1 MATFSLENFG
11 CRATEADAA
20 AMRRALRS
28 AGWTMLEQH
37 ASADV
42 VVLNTCTVTSAAD
55 SQARDAVRKIHRA
68 NPAARILVTGCYAQ
82 RAPEDLAQLPGVSW
96 VVGNSHQT
104 EIPRLLRELAAP
116 GAGVPFAAR
125 SVANSSSES
134 AEPAPA
140 RDFVPLATLDTE
152 PMSLARGPAKIL
164 TGDIFAQTS
173 MQVSPLEGIPA
184 DRTRPI
190 LKIQDGCNNR
200 CSYCVIPF
208 VRGRSRSLPPEE
220 VLQETRNLIDAGA
233 KEIVLS
239 GINLGSY
246 GRDLAP
252 RVELADLVR
261 RILNETALEQLR
273 FSSIEPQD
281 VTEDFVALVAA
292 SPRIAP
298 HFHVP
303 LQSGSD
309 RILRAMHRWYRAAHY
324 AERIH
329 LIRRA
334 LPDAAIGADVIA
346 GFPGETDEDF
356 AATFDFIAR
365 LPFTYLHVFSFSAR
379 PGTKAA
385 DLGAPVS
392 LAVTR
397 DRARALRALGQQK
410 AAAFRELQAG
420 TKCARAHAGARRRHL
435 DRSFDRELSES
446 ASGRPPPRECLV
458 RSAHQL
464 RAGSSGARR
473 SAQFSKITSA
483 SARFPLC
490 VIVSEM
496 FFTPSRAA
504 NSPATP
510 CSRSEGL
517 PLGSRITSIS
527 RQRMPDRQPVPS
539 AFIAASFAANRPA

>member
-28 AGWTMLEQH
+28 AGWAMLDEH

-42 VVLNTCTVTSAAD
+42 VVLNTCTVTAAAD

-104 EIPRLLRELAAP
+104 EIPRLLRESFAP
-116 GAGVPFAAR
+116 GADTAAAAG
-125 SVANSSSES
+125 SVANSSGES
-134 AEPAPA
+134 SDRGPAK
-140 RDFVPLATLDTE
+140 DFVSLANLDTE

-164 TGDIFAQTS
+164 TGDIFAQTV

-208 VRGRSRSLPPEE
+208 VRGRSRSLPPNE
-220 VLQETRNLIDAGA
+220 VLEETRKLVTAGA

-246 GRDLAP
+246 GRDLSP
-252 RVELADLVR
+252 RVDLADLVR
-261 RILNETALEQLR
+261 RILDHTALEQLR

-281 VTEDFVALVAA
+281 VTEDFVAHMAA

-324 AERIH
+324 AERIQ
-329 LIRRA
+329 LIRSE

-356 AATFDFIAR
+356 NATFDFIAP

-397 DRARALRALGQQK
+397 DRARALRDLGQQK
-410 AAAFRELQAG
+410 AAAFREVQAG
-420 TKCARAHAGARRRHL
+420 
-435 DRSFDRELSES
+435 
-446 ASGRPPPRECLV
+446 RP
-458 RSAHQL
+458 L
-464 RAGSSGARR
+464 RALTLARGGDTWTEALTGNYLKVR
-473 SAQFSKITSA
+473 VAG
-483 SARFPLC
+483 R
-490 VIVSEM
+490 
-496 FFTPSRAA
+496 RAA
-504 NSPATP
+504 NLWCETRVSSAPEAAEREEVFS
-510 CSRSEGL
+510 SR
-517 PLGSRITSIS
+517 R
-527 RQRMPDRQPVPS
+527 
-539 AFIAASFAANRPA
+539 

>member
-28 AGWTMLEQH
+28 AGWTLLDQH

-42 VVLNTCTVTSAAD
+42 VVLNTCTVTAAAD

-104 EIPRLLRELAAP
+104 EIPRLLRELFAP
-116 GAGVPFAAR
+116 NTDIPSLVG
-125 SVANSSSES
+125 SVADSSSES
-134 AEPAPA
+134 SHRGPAK
-140 RDFVPLATLDTE
+140 DFVPLANLDVE

-164 TGDIFAQTS
+164 TGDIFAQSS

-190 LKIQDGCNNR
+190 LKIQDGCSNR

-208 VRGRSRSLPPEE
+208 VRGRSRSLPPNE
-220 VLQETRNLIDAGA
+220 VLEETRKLVDAGA

-252 RVELADLVR
+252 RVDLADLVR
-261 RILNETALEQLR
+261 RILDQTTLEQLR

-324 AERIH
+324 AERIQ

-334 LPDAAIGADVIA
+334 LPDAAIGADVIS
-346 GFPGETDEDF
+346 GFSGETHEDF
-356 AATFDFIAR
+356 NATFDFIAR
-365 LPFTYLHVFSFSAR
+365 LPFTYLHVFSFSGR

-385 DLGAPVS
+385 NLGSPVS
-392 LAVTR
+392 STVTR
-397 DRARALRALGQQK
+397 DRARALRTLGQQK
-410 AAAFRELQAG
+410 AAVFRELQAG
-420 TKCARAHAGARRRHL
+420 RTVRALTLARGGDTWTEALTGNYLKVRV
-435 DRSFDRELSES
+435 E
-446 ASGRPPPRECLV
+446 GR
-458 RSAHQL
+458 
-464 RAGSSGARR
+464 
-473 SAQFSKITSA
+473 
-483 SARFPLC
+483 
-490 VIVSEM
+490 
-496 FFTPSRAA
+496 
-504 NSPATP
+504 
-510 CSRSEGL
+510 
-517 PLGSRITSIS
+517 
-527 RQRMPDRQPVPS
+527 
-539 AFIAASFAANRPA
+539 RPANVWCEVRIDRAQRDSEREEVLSSRR

>member
-28 AGWTMLEQH
+28 AGWTMLDQH

-82 RAPEDLAQLPGVSW
+82 RAPEDLARLPGVSW

-104 EIPRLLRELAAP
+104 EIPQLLRELFASGAMTAA
-116 GAGVPFAAR
+116 ATA
-125 SVANSSSES
+125 VADTSSES
-134 AEPAPA
+134 SHRPLAQ
-140 RDFVPLATLDTE
+140 DFVPLAILDTE

-164 TGDIFAQTS
+164 TGDIFAQTA
-173 MQVSPLEGIPA
+173 MQVSPLEDSAGVPA

-208 VRGRSRSLPPEE
+208 VRGRSRSLPPNE
-220 VLQETRNLIDAGA
+220 VLGETRKLVASGA

-246 GRDLAP
+246 GRDLT
-252 RVELADLVR
+252 RRLELAHLVQ

-281 VTEDFVALVAA
+281 VTEDFVALVAE

-309 RILRAMHRWYRAAHY
+309 RMLRAMHRWYRAAHY
-324 AERIH
+324 AERIQ
-329 LIRRA
+329 LIRSA

-356 AATFDFIAR
+356 NATFDFITR

-385 DLGAPVS
+385 GLGSPVS

-410 AAAFRELQAG
+410 SAAFRESQAG
-420 TKCARAHAGARRRHL
+420 RTVRALTLARGGDTWTEALTGNYLKVRV
-435 DRSFDRELSES
+435 E
-446 ASGRPPPRECLV
+446 GR
-458 RSAHQL
+458 
-464 RAGSSGARR
+464 
-473 SAQFSKITSA
+473 
-483 SARFPLC
+483 
-490 VIVSEM
+490 
-496 FFTPSRAA
+496 RAA
-504 NSPATP
+504 NLWCEARISSAREATEP
-510 CSRSEGL
+510 EAVLSSR
-517 PLGSRITSIS
+517 R
-527 RQRMPDRQPVPS
+527 
-539 AFIAASFAANRPA
+539 

>member
-20 AMRRALRS
+20 AMRRALRA
-28 AGWTMLEQH
+28 AGWTILDQH
-37 ASADV
+37 AASDV

-55 SQARDAVRKIHRA
+55 AQARDAVRKILRA

-96 VVGNSHQT
+96 VVGNSYQT
-104 EIPRLLRELAAP
+104 EIPRLLRESFAP
-116 GAGVPFAAR
+116 DVVGALG
-125 SVANSSSES
+125 SVANCPPES
-134 AEPAPA
+134 PDGAGA

-200 CSYCVIPF
+200 CSYCVIPL
-208 VRGRSRSLPPEE
+208 VRGRSRSLPPDE
-220 VLQETRNLIDAGA
+220 VVQETRKLVEAGA

-239 GINLGSY
+239 GINLGAY
-246 GRDLAP
+246 GRDLVP

-261 RILNETALEQLR
+261 RILKETALEQLR

-324 AERIH
+324 AERIQ

-334 LPDAAIGADVIA
+334 LPEAAIGADVIA
-346 GFPGETDEDF
+346 GFPGETAEDF

-385 DLGAPVS
+385 DLGKPVS

-410 AAAFRELQAG
+410 TAAFREL
-420 TKCARAHAGARRRHL
+420 H
-435 DRSFDRELSES
+435 
-446 ASGRPPPRECLV
+446 SGRDV
-458 RSAHQL
+458 RAL
-464 RAGSSGARR
+464 TLARGGDTWTE
-473 SAQFSKITSA
+473 ALT
-483 SARFPLC
+483 
-490 VIVSEM
+490 
-496 FFTPSRAA
+496 A
-504 NSPATP
+504 NYLKV
-510 CSRSEGL
+510 RVEG
-517 PLGSRITSIS
+517 R
-527 RQRMPDRQPVPS
+527 
-539 AFIAASFAANRPA
+539 RPANQWCEARVEPAKAITESGELLSSRR

>member
-20 AMRRALRS
+20 AMRRALRR
-28 AGWTMLEQH
+28 AGWSLLDQH
-37 ASADV
+37 VSSDV

-82 RAPEDLAQLPGVSW
+82 RAPQELAQLPGVSW
-96 VVGNSHQT
+96 VVGNSQQT
-104 EIPRLLRELAAP
+104 EIPRLLRESFLPGPDAA
-116 GAGVPFAAR
+116 V
-125 SVANSSSES
+125 SVANSCSESSEF
-134 AEPAPA
+134 PLA
-140 RDFVPLATLDTE
+140 RDFVPIATLDTE

-164 TGDIFAQTS
+164 SGDIFAQTS
-173 MQVSPLEGIPA
+173 MQASPLEGIPA
-184 DRTRPI
+184 DRSRPI

-208 VRGRSRSLPPEE
+208 VRGRSRSLPPDE
-220 VLQETRNLIDAGA
+220 VLEETRQLVTAGA

-252 RVELADLVR
+252 RVELAELVR
-261 RILNETALEQLR
+261 RILDQTALEQLR

-324 AERIH
+324 AERIR

-334 LPDAAIGADVIA
+334 LPHAAIGADVIA
-346 GFPGETDEDF
+346 GFPGESDEDF

-385 DLGAPVS
+385 DLGAPIS

-410 AAAFRELQAG
+410 AAAFCALQAG
-420 TKCARAHAGARRRHL
+420 RTVRALTLARGGDAWTEALTGNYLKVRV
-435 DRSFDRELSES
+435 E
-446 ASGRPPPRECLV
+446 GR
-458 RSAHQL
+458 
-464 RAGSSGARR
+464 
-473 SAQFSKITSA
+473 
-483 SARFPLC
+483 
-490 VIVSEM
+490 
-496 FFTPSRAA
+496 
-504 NSPATP
+504 
-510 CSRSEGL
+510 
-517 PLGSRITSIS
+517 
-527 RQRMPDRQPVPS
+527 
-539 AFIAASFAANRPA
+539 RPANQWCEARVDPAKENAESGELLSSRR

>member
-1 MATFSLENFG
+1 MATFYLENFG

-28 AGWTMLEQH
+28 AGWIMLDQH

-42 VVLNTCTVTSAAD
+42 VVLNTCTVTAAAD

-82 RAPEDLAQLPGVSW
+82 RAPEDIAQLPGVSW
-96 VVGNSHQT
+96 VVGNSYQT
-104 EIPRLLRELAAP
+104 EIPQLLREF
-116 GAGVPFAAR
+116 FASDADTP
-125 SVANSSSES
+125 STVGPVVSSSS
-134 AEPAPA
+134 DSLEPASTPA
-140 RDFVPLATLDTE
+140 RDFVSLATLDTE

-164 TGDIFAQTS
+164 TGDIFAQTVVP
-173 MQVSPLEGIPA
+173 VSPLEDSAGVPA

-208 VRGRSRSLPPEE
+208 VRGRSRSLPPDE
-220 VLQETRNLIDAGA
+220 VLEETRKLVAAGA

-246 GRDLAP
+246 GRDLSP
-252 RVELADLVR
+252 KVDLADLVR
-261 RILNETALEQLR
+261 QILDQTALEQLR

-324 AERIH
+324 AERIQ
-329 LIRRA
+329 LIRSL
-334 LPDAAIGADVIA
+334 LPDAAIGADVVA

-356 AATFDFIAR
+356 AATFDFITR

-385 DLGAPVS
+385 DLDAPVS
-392 LAVTR
+392 AAITR

-410 AAAFRELQAG
+410 AAAFREAQAG
-420 TKCARAHAGARRRHL
+420 RR
-435 DRSFDRELSES
+435 
-446 ASGRPPPRECLV
+446 
-458 RSAHQL
+458 L
-464 RAGSSGARR
+464 RALTLARGEDTWTEALTGNYLKVR
-473 SAQFSKITSA
+473 
-483 SARFPLC
+483 
-490 VIVSEM
+490 V
-496 FFTPSRAA
+496 
-504 NSPATP
+504 
-510 CSRSEGL
+510 EG
-517 PLGSRITSIS
+517 R
-527 RQRMPDRQPVPS
+527 
-539 AFIAASFAANRPA
+539 RPANVWCDARISPEHETAAREELLSSRR